1 MNKKFLSLL
10 LALILCFA
18 LVPAVLADSSKSVVY
33 DQEQL
38 FGEADTE
45 MLNTRLAELCDTYN
59 VDVAI
64 VTTTSLDGKTAQEY
78 ADDFYDENGIG
89 GGDSKGGILLMIS
102 SSERKWAIST
112 AGYGIF
118 AFTDDDLEYI
128 SDNFLPYLSDGDW
141 YSACTSFISDCG
153 PCLVAAEEDD
163 QPYDP
168 DDFDNDY
175 DDNYEPITS
184 SGYFSIAWLG
194 MALIVGLIAA
204 FIGMSVMKSGMKSVS
219 MRESAADYLRAG
231 SFKPGRQQDL
241 FLYHTVTMTAR
252 PKNNDNDNGG
262 HHGGFGSG
270 GGFSSTHVSSSGTT
284 HGGSSGSF

>member
-64 VTTTSLDGKTAQEY
+64 VTTTLLDGKTAQEY

-102 SSERKWAIST
+102 SAERKWAIST

-128 SDNFLPYLSDGDW
+128 SYNFLPYLSDGDW

-175 DDNYEPITS
+175 YDNYEPITS

>member
-45 MLNTRLAELCDTYN
+45 MLKARLAELCDTYN

-102 SSERKWAIST
+102 SAERNWAIST

-118 AFTDDDLEYI
+118 ASTDDDLEYI

>member
-64 VTTTSLDGKTAQEY
+64 VTTTLLDGKTAQEY

-102 SSERKWAIST
+102 SAERKWAIST

-118 AFTDDDLEYI
+118 ALTDDDLEYI

-175 DDNYEPITS
+175 YDNYEPITS

>member
-18 LVPAVLADSSKSVVY
+18 LVPAVLADSSKSVIY

-45 MLNTRLAELCDTYN
+45 MLNARLAELCDTYN

-102 SSERKWAIST
+102 SAERKWAIST

-128 SDNFLPYLSDGDW
+128 SYNFLPYLSDGDW

-175 DDNYEPITS
+175 YDNYEPITS